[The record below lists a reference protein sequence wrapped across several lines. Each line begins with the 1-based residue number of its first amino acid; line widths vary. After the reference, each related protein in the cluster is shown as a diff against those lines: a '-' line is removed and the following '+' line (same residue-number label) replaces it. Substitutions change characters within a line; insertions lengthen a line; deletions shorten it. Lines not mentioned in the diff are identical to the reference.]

1 MDMMLGM
8 IVIVLVVKSEG
19 DVRDDDDDVGTLQY
33 CCSTLRTE
41 IMAAVISMDIGKVT
55 ILLIKITTIMI
66 MMIIVMK
73 IIL

>member
-1 MDMMLGM
+1 VM
-8 IVIVLVVKSEG
+8 IVIVLVVKSVG
-19 DVRDDDDDVGTLQY
+19 DVRDDDDDVGTVQY

-41 IMAAVISMDIGKVT
+41 IMEVLISMDIGKVT

-73 IIL
+73 IML

>member
-1 MDMMLGM
+1 MM
-8 IVIVLVVKSEG
+8 IVIVLVVKSVG
-19 DVRDDDDDVGTLQY
+19 DVRDDDDDVGTVQY

-41 IMAAVISMDIGKVT
+41 IMEVLISMDIGKVT

-73 IIL
+73 IML